1 MRVLA
6 YWRPWY
12 LLEPYSHLLACMDK
26 VIGLKPMFNNE
37 LNICVWDVVIRRMA
51 RNDKSR
57 DVWLATCL
65 ELDVFLSEKIVVMA
79 CTIWISREHSI
90 IEAGVGA
97 WNIRLLKKRHQIAY
111 YIDIECFT
119 SLREYFTHMRRSPI
133 NNVNRQC
140 KTDMINKSWFH
151 VLIRRNILGAVL
163 YLWSDHFPLTFM
175 AALHVR
181 LFLR

>member
-1 MRVLA
+1 MRLGCRDSANGAKRQVTWCLVSHVFGTWCVPERKNSC
-6 YWRPWY
+6 YGMHDLNKPWAFY
-12 LLEPYSHLLACMDK
+12 YRGRGGSL
-26 VIGLKPMFNNE
+26 
-37 LNICVWDVVIRRMA
+37 
-51 RNDKSR
+51 
-57 DVWLATCL
+57 
-65 ELDVFLSEKIVVMA
+65 
-79 CTIWISREHSI
+79 EHSI
-90 IEAGVGA
+90 IEEEASNCV
-97 WNIRLLKKRHQIAY
+97 L